1 MAMHVPV
8 LMAEAVE
15 YLTVRPSGVYVDA
28 TVGAGGYARAIVE
41 KLTTGHLIGL
51 DKDPSALEITRRQLE
66 DYPGRY
72 TLAHEDFADLTSV
85 LNRLGIEGVDGIVVD
100 LGLSQMMIDS
110 AERGFSLK
118 ADGPLD
124 MRMNPEQRL
133 TADEIVNQ
141 GSGRELAD
149 LIYQY
154 GEERRSQ
161 RIARAIVRA
170 RPINGTVQLAEV
182 IAACLGGRR
191 GVSRQANRHRRGAY
205 RGTARTTGTSIH
217 PATRTFQ
224 AIRIA
229 VNKELETLSHFLRQ
243 VPNVLHPRGRI
254 VLISF
259 HSLEDR
265 IVKQRFQRW
274 RREGNFEVLTKKIVR
289 AGPGEVTAN
298 RRSRSAK
305 LRAAAKLE
313 TPHVG

>member
-15 YLTVRPSGVYVDA
+15 YLAVRPGGVYVDA

-41 KLTTGHLIGL
+41 KLTTGRLIGL
-51 DKDPSALEITRRQLE
+51 DKDPSALEIASRQLE
-66 DYPGRY
+66 DYPDRY
-72 TLAHEDFADLTSV
+72 TLAHEDFADLTPALS
-85 LNRLGIEGVDGIVVD
+85 RLGIEGVDGIVAD

-141 GSGRELAD
+141 WSERELAD
-149 LIYQY
+149 LIYEY

-170 RPINGTVQLAEV
+170 RPINRTVELSEL

-191 GVSRQANRHRRGAY
+191 GVSHQANRRGRGAY
-205 RGTARTTGTSIH
+205 RGTARTTGTPIH
-217 PATRTFQ
+217 LATRTFQ

-229 VNKELETLSHFLRQ
+229 VNKELETLSQFLTQ
-243 VPNVLHPRGRI
+243 VPDALHPRGRI
-254 VLISF
+254 VIISF

-265 IVKQRFQRW
+265 IVKQRFQQW
-274 RREGNFEVLTKKIVR
+274 RREGRFEVLTKKIVR
-289 AGPGEVTAN
+289 PGPDEVAAN

-305 LRAAAKLE
+305 LRAAAKREAL
-313 TPHVG
+313 HGG